1 MLHEIQWYQNDLSK
15 LITNKIKVVYMKKQK
30 ILIVDDE
37 IHILELLKYNLESN
51 GFDVIEVETGEEA
64 LAIIET
70 QALDCVILDLM
81 LPGVDGIEVL
91 RKVRQ
96 SENKELPIMMLTAK
110 NEEIDAVIGLEMGA
124 DDYVGKPFRTR
135 ELISR
140 VKAIIRR
147 SEARKTIEPQHQ
159 IIEQENL
166 KLNLETH
173 QIFKSGEELFLTL
186 KEFELLEKL
195 MKSPGRVFTRDEL
208 LESIWGYDYIGETR
222 TVDVHVRQLR
232 KKIEKDDKNPELVL
246 TVRGIGYKFK
256 Q

>member
-1 MLHEIQWYQNDLSK
+1 MQKH
-15 LITNKIKVVYMKKQK
+15 KV
-30 ILIVDDE
+30 LIVDDE
-37 IHILELLKYNLESN
+37 IHILELLRYNLEQN
-51 GFDVIEVETGEEA
+51 GFDVFEAETGELA
-64 LAIIET
+64 LKIIAET
-70 QALDCVILDLM
+70 ELDAVILDMM
-81 LPGVDGIEVL
+81 LPGIDGIEVL
-91 RKVRQ
+91 KNIRQ
-96 SENKELPIMMLTAK
+96 SNKKFLPVMMLTAK

-140 VKAIIRR
+140 VKSIIRR
-147 SEARKTIEPQHQ
+147 SEFRVIGESNLD
-159 IIEQENL
+159 IIDHEGLIVNL
-166 KLNLETH
+166 QTH
-173 QIFKSGEELFLTL
+173 QIFKENEELFLTL

-232 KKIEKDDKNPELVL
+232 KKIENDDKNPELIQ

-256 Q
+256 P